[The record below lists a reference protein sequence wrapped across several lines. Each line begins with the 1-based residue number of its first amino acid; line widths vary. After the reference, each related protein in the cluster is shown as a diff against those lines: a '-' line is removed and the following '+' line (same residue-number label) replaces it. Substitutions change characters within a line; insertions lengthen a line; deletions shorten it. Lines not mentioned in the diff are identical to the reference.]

1 MIIPEALTKLAP
13 TAQWSLSDSSD
24 YETLEWLSPEVPKP
38 TLEEVNAKIA
48 ELQAAQPMEAL
59 RQKRNKLLTETDWV
73 TWKAYSQG
81 VSVPEEW
88 ATYQQALRDLP
99 ENTTD
104 PANPVWPT
112 KPS

>member
-48 ELQAAQPMEAL
+48 ELQAA
-59 RQKRNKLLTETDWV
+59 
-73 TWKAYSQG
+73 
-81 VSVPEEW
+81 
-88 ATYQQALRDLP
+88 
-99 ENTTD
+99 
-104 PANPVWPT
+104 
-112 KPS
+112 